1 MISRRIFPSFE
12 EWIYCLLEK
21 LTTSLSQFLLLMK
34 LDFFFHMRAKPKGFF
49 IILFY
54 LFFMNSMLNVANT
67 CISPKCKVGI
77 DMLYHFVLWK
87 IRVVYLFDVDG
98 FVQISMALFSW
109 YVNLTNKDRI
119 QTVIGDAGYQTLYLL
134 HAKQALFLLS
144 FIHIYNT
151 SCLLSLT
158 SKN

>member
-1 MISRRIFPSFE
+1 MNLLSIGKTDNISFSISFVNE
-12 EWIYCLLEK
+12 IR
-21 LTTSLSQFLLLMK
+21 
-34 LDFFFHMRAKPKGFF
+34 FFFFSTCVPNQRVFF
-49 IILFY
+49 ILFY
-54 LFFMNSMLNVANT
+54 LFFMNSMLNVANI

-119 QTVIGDAGYQTLYLL
+119 QTVVGDAGYQTLYLL

>member
-1 MISRRIFPSFE
+1 M
-12 EWIYCLLEK
+12 
-21 LTTSLSQFLLLMK
+21 
-34 LDFFFHMRAKPKGFF
+34 
-49 IILFY
+49 
-54 LFFMNSMLNVANT
+54 
-67 CISPKCKVGI
+67 
-77 DMLYHFVLWK
+77 
-87 IRVVYLFDVDG
+87 RVVYLFDVDG

-119 QTVIGDAGYQTLYLL
+119 QTVVGDAGYQILYLL